1 MNTPTP
7 TSTPCTLHAAIPE
20 IMDRFKFDHVQ
31 RTMELLNWTWGWT
44 WGNSKT
50 PSIDELKSTAYH
62 VLSGCVNM
70 FIEKG
75 RPKTG
80 MLWATGG
87 FQAMVHVYEGG
98 REELQ
103 LVFYVDSASSTG
115 EV

>member
-1 MNTPTP
+1 
-7 TSTPCTLHAAIPE
+7 
-20 IMDRFKFDHVQ
+20 MDRFKFDHVQ
-31 RTMELLNWTWGWT
+31 RTMELLNWTWAGVGAPT
-44 WGNSKT
+44 
-50 PSIDELKSTAYH
+50 IDDLKRTAH
-62 VLSGCVNM
+62 RMLDSCVNM

-103 LVFYVDSASSTG
+103 LVFYVDSASSSG
-115 EV
+115 EAY